1 MANYFTGETVSNDVL
16 RATMLS
22 KVPEKVHAINNK
34 AFDLG
39 LKYAKEAQDTQK

>member
-1 MANYFTGETVSNDVL
+1 MAKLLYRETVPNEVL
-16 RATMLS
+16 RKTMLS

-39 LKYAKEAQDTQK
+39 LKYAQEAQANA

>member
-1 MANYFTGETVSNDVL
+1 
-16 RATMLS
+16 MLS

-39 LKYAKEAQDTQK
+39 LEYAEKAAKA